1 MKNLSK
7 INCPCWVEN
16 DLSDEAAYEIYIFL
30 SSLAWNFLNHY
41 HDQIDQHEN
50 AVSFWEENNLTAPNI
65 NIKDDELPF

>member
-41 HDQIDQHEN
+41 HDQIVQHEN
-50 AVSFWEENNLTAPNI
+50 AVSFFEENNLAAPK
-65 NIKDDELPF
+65 IKMKEEELPF